1 MQASRMSRSLL
12 CRWTRPQ
19 EERRGIVPKL
29 FPLLQRLS
37 LLKSRDKYRCHRSRL
52 SRPTRRR
59 SFYVSNVAIC
69 WSSPAEAS
77 REPMRSEQGA
87 SAKSGCFG
95 SRNSPP
101 PSYGMNPRFQN
112 HQNRVRS
119 DLAVPAEKR
128 SYVLSAR
135 ITQESKTQGRRN
147 LGATVSGYEFRRQKG
162 RERHAHR
169 TCPGISEG

>member
-1 MQASRMSRSLL
+1 
-12 CRWTRPQ
+12 
-19 EERRGIVPKL
+19 
-29 FPLLQRLS
+29 
-37 LLKSRDKYRCHRSRL
+37 
-52 SRPTRRR
+52 
-59 SFYVSNVAIC
+59 
-69 WSSPAEAS
+69 
-77 REPMRSEQGA
+77 MRYAQGA
-87 SAKSGCFG
+87 NAKSVCFG

-101 PSYGMNPRFQN
+101 ASYATKPRFQN